1 MRLVDANLL
10 LYAHVATFPCHLAAR
25 SWLDEMLNGSV
36 PFGLPWAS
44 LLTFVRLV
52 TNPRVFERPEPV
64 ADAWQQVEEWLDC
77 PASWIPQP
85 TEKHREVLGALLA
98 GTTGVKANLVS
109 DAHLAALA
117 LEHGLLLCSSDGD
130 FARFRQLRWEN
141 PLARA

>member
-10 LYAHVATFPCHLAAR
+10 LYAHVTVFPCHPAAR
-25 SWLDEMLNGSV
+25 SWLDDMLNGSA

-44 LLTFVRLV
+44 LLAFVRLV
-52 TNPRVFERPEPV
+52 TNPRVFEHPEPV

-77 PASWIPQP
+77 PAAWIPLP
-85 TEKHREVLGALLA
+85 TAKHREILGGLLA
-98 GTTGVKANLVS
+98 GTSSVKANLIP

-117 LEHGLLLCSSDGD
+117 LEHGLLLCSTDGD

-141 PLARA
+141 PLARD